1 MAWTKAGTTTL
12 TGTADIIDIDP
23 VTDNKF
29 ITLLHHG
36 LYSGDSNGTFNFNND
51 SSGTNGSSG
60 NYAQR
65 NNYAGGS
72 EGVNVSQTKFS
83 YNDSSTH
90 DSIFSVSY
98 IVNIDTEEKLFVTHY
113 GTVTSTSAGVAP
125 FRAEQV
131 GKWSNTSDEIDSIKH
146 TQSSGGGDY
155 LTDSNVS
162 VIGSDGVE
170 SLNVQ
175 DGAVYYD
182 KQLNKEYVLNNNI
195 WTEV

>member
-51 SSGTNGSSG
+51 TGS

-72 EGVNVSQTKFS
+72 EGTSVSQTKFS

-98 IVNIDTEEKLFVTHY
+98 VSNFDTEEKLFVTHH
-113 GTVTSTSAGVAP
+113 GTVTSTGAGTAP
-125 FRAEQV
+125 YRTEQV
-131 GKWSNTSDEIDSIKH
+131 GKWSNTNDEIDSIKH

-155 LTDSNVS
+155 LTGSNVS

-170 SLNVQ
+170 ELNVQ

-182 KQLNKEYVLNNNI
+182 KQLNKEYVLSNNI
-195 WTEV
+195 WTEL

>member
-51 SSGTNGSSG
+51 TGS

-72 EGVNVSQTKFS
+72 EGTSVSQTKFS

-155 LTDSNVS
+155 LTGSNVS
-162 VIGSDGVE
+162 ALGSDGVE

-175 DGAVYYD
+175 DGAVYYETD
-182 KQLNKEYVLNNNI
+182 TNKAYVLYNNA
-195 WTEV
+195 WTEL